1 MMLSVAEA
9 LHRVLEH
16 AATLPP
22 VETALGAALGRVL
35 AESIASD
42 VDSPPHDK
50 SIVDGYAVRGSDLV
64 DGLATLIV
72 QEEITAGNVP
82 TLAVVPGCCARI
94 MTGAPIPESADSV
107 VMVERTQFV
116 SAATP
121 AIASSDPSQPLLGT
135 VRIHDDGF
143 KTGQNVMLQG
153 KSLRRGDVVLRPGV
167 EITAAEIGLLAEVG
181 GTQILTIPRPQ
192 VAILSTGNELV
203 PANELPTVGQIRNS
217 NGPLLAA
224 AVSAAGGVPVDLGI
238 ARDNLDDLRRS
249 IRAGLESDV
258 LVISGGVSA
267 GVLDLVPSV
276 FAELN
281 VEQVFHKIN
290 LKPGKPLW
298 FGIHR
303 SSPLVPRPSSL
314 NPHPSSLVFGLPG
327 NPVSSL
333 VCFHLFVKPAMSR
346 LAGRQQESL
355 HATVPA
361 KLTRQFDHRGDR
373 PTYHPGKLV
382 DSPEG
387 ALVEPTAWHG
397 SADLRGFAGA
407 NVLVIFPAGERRYQP
422 GDAVEVLPL

>member
-1 MMLSVAEA
+1 MLSVAEA

-16 AATLPP
+16 AATLSP
-22 VETALGAALGRVL
+22 VETALGEALGRVL
-35 AESIASD
+35 AEAVASD

-64 DGLATLIV
+64 DGRAALIV

-94 MTGAPIPESADSV
+94 MTGAPIPEGADSV
-107 VMVERTQFV
+107 VMVERTQF
-116 SAATP
+116 AN
-121 AIASSDPSQPLLGT
+121 AIAPRDAAGDLSKPLLGT

-143 KTGQNVMLQG
+143 KTGQNVMPLG

-181 GTQILTIPRPQ
+181 RTQILTIPRPR

-203 PANELPTVGQIRNS
+203 PANEQPTAGQIRNS

-238 ARDNLDDLRRS
+238 ARDHLDDLRRN

-267 GVLDLVPSV
+267 GVLDLVPAV

-298 FGIHR
+298 FGVHR
-303 SSPLVPRPSSL
+303 MVGAVSG
-314 NPHPSSLVFGLPG
+314 PSSLVFGLPG

-355 HATVPA
+355 HATVLA
-361 KLTRQFDHRGDR
+361 KLTREFDHRGDR

-382 DSPEG
+382 NSPEG
-387 ALVEPTAWHG
+387 ALVEPTDWHG
-397 SADLRGFAGA
+397 SADLRGFVGA
-407 NVLVIFPAGERRYQP
+407 NTLVIFPAGQRRYQP